1 MSQHRGALAVTVLA
15 LLAAAACVEPDREMP
30 TAVDETER
38 SYTLRQLSAA
48 DGEWI
53 DTTLAAMGPAEKA
66 AQLVFVRASGMPRH
80 PRDPEARQLLQW
92 VRDLKVGGMVL
103 FHSQRDT
110 VAPMLN
116 QLQEAAAVP
125 LLVAADLERGLDFRI
140 PRGTTPLPYAMA
152 VGATRS
158 QAAARFAGKV
168 TAREA
173 RAIGIHWVLA
183 PVADVN
189 SNPANPVINLRSYG
203 EDPEL
208 VARLAAA
215 FVRGAHAGGALTSA
229 KHFPGHGDTATD
241 SHLELPVLTGDRQ
254 GLEALEWVPFR
265 RAIDA
270 GVDSVMVAHVAVPAI
285 DPSGAPATLSPQLTG
300 GALRRGL
307 GFDGLVATDALEMAG
322 VRSAWTG
329 EAAVRALQAGADVL
343 LLPDDP
349 RVAVQS
355 VARALAEGQLDAARL
370 DASVRRVLAAKARLG
385 LHRQRLVDV
394 ERVDEAVGRPADV
407 ARAVE
412 IAGRAITVVRNDDG
426 VLPLRAEKPLRLLHL
441 ELAAPPRDPGIWSP
455 LDDELESRGI
465 PVVTRRLGPE
475 VSPETARQ
483 ILAEARDASHVLVS
497 SLVWVSP
504 DAETPALSPS
514 QGRLLRGLLA
524 DEVPVVFVSFGSPYL
539 LAEIPELRTYVC
551 AFGHAESTL
560 RATAAA
566 LLGEIDVGGKLPIT
580 LPGLY
585 AYGHGVE
592 LRRRPMTLQP
602 TPPEAAGF
610 RPDAMQEV
618 DTVVRSFI
626 DRKAFPG
633 AVVAVGRQGK
643 LVHLQPFG
651 KLSYAADA
659 APVTTET
666 LYDLASLTKVIA
678 TTTMAMILVDEG
690 RLDLDKPVQ
699 DFLPDFRSTSRGEGK
714 EQVTVRHLLTHS
726 AGIDW
731 WAPLYEELEG
741 QAAFVKRIQAMPLV
755 YEPGTK
761 SLYSDLGIILLSESL
776 ERVAGEEL
784 DAFVRR
790 RVFEPLAMEDTMYR
804 PAAELRQ
811 RIAPTERDPWRGR
824 LVHGE
829 VHDENA
835 FALGGVAPHAGL
847 FGTAG
852 DLARFAQM
860 ILNGGVFEHHRIV
873 SRETVER
880 FTRPAGVPES
890 TRALG
895 WDTKSPEGSSAGD
908 LFSPNS
914 FGHTGFTGTS
924 LWIDPERE
932 LFVIL
937 LTNRV
942 HPTRE
947 NELIREAR
955 PAVAD
960 AVIRGLAAP

>member
-1 MSQHRGALAVTVLA
+1 MLRARGALTVAVLA

-30 TAVDETER
+30 TAEDEAEGR
-38 SYTLRQLSAA
+38 HTLRELTAA
-48 DGEWI
+48 DHEWI
-53 DTTLAAMGPAEKA
+53 DATLAAMSPAEKA

-80 PRDPEARQLLQW
+80 PRDPEARQLLRW
-92 VRDLKVGGMVL
+92 VRDLKVGGVVL
-103 FHSQRDT
+103 FRSQRDT

-116 QLQEAAAVP
+116 RLQEAAAVP

-140 PRGTTPLPYAMA
+140 SRGTTPLPYAMA
-152 VGATRS
+152 IGATRS
-158 QAAARFAGKV
+158 PDAARFAGEV

-215 FVRGAHAGGALTSA
+215 FVRGAHTGGALTSA

-241 SHLELPVLTGDRQ
+241 SHLELPVLTGDRRD
-254 GLEALEWVPFR
+254 LETLEWIPFR

-285 DPSGAPATLSPQLTG
+285 DPSGAPASLSPRLTG
-300 GALRRGL
+300 GALRREL

-322 VRSAWTG
+322 VRPAWTG
-329 EAAVRALQAGADVL
+329 EAAVRALRAGANVL

-370 DASVRRVLAAKARLG
+370 DVSVRRVLAAKARLG
-385 LHRQRLVDV
+385 LHRERLVDV
-394 ERVDEAVGRPADV
+394 GRVGREVGRPEDV
-407 ARAVE
+407 ARALE
-412 IAGRAITVVRNDDG
+412 IAGRAVTVVRNDG
-426 VLPLRAEKPLRLLHL
+426 NVLPLRAEERLKLLHL

-455 LDDELESRGI
+455 LDDELETRGI
-465 PVVTRRLGPE
+465 PVVTRRLGAE

-497 SLVWVSP
+497 SLVWVSA

-514 QGRLLRGLLA
+514 HRRLLRGLLA

-551 AFGHAESTL
+551 AFGYAESTL
-560 RATAAA
+560 RATVAA
-566 LLGEIDVGGKLPIT
+566 LFGEIDVGGKLPIT

-585 AYGHGVE
+585 AYGHGLE

-602 TPPEAAGF
+602 TPPQAAGF

-643 LVHLQPFG
+643 LVHLQSFG

-659 APVTTET
+659 APVTAET

-678 TTTMAMILVDEG
+678 TTTMTMILVDEG
-690 RLDLDKPVQ
+690 RLDLDKAVQ
-699 DFLPDFRSTSRGEGK
+699 DFLPRFRGEGK

-741 QAAFVKRIQAMPLV
+741 QDAYVERIQAMPLV
-755 YEPGTK
+755 YEPGTE
-761 SLYSDLGIILLSESL
+761 SLYSDLGIILLGEIL
-776 ERVAGEEL
+776 ERVAGEQLET
-784 DAFVRR
+784 FVRR
-790 RVFEPLAMEDTMYR
+790 RVFEPLGMEDTMYR
-804 PAAELRQ
+804 PAAELRE
-811 RIAPTERDPWRGR
+811 RIAPTEKDPWRGR
-824 LVHGE
+824 VVRGE

-860 ILNGGVFEHHRIV
+860 IMNGGVFEHHRIV

-908 LFSPNS
+908 LFSPDS

-947 NELIREAR
+947 NQLIREAR

-960 AVIRGLAAP
+960 AVVRGIVAP

>member
-1 MSQHRGALAVTVLA
+1 
-15 LLAAAACVEPDREMP
+15 MP

-53 DTTLAAMGPAEKA
+53 DATLAAMSPAEKA

-80 PRDPEARQLLQW
+80 PRDAEARQLLQW
-92 VRDLKVGGMVL
+92 VRDLKVGGVVL
-103 FHSQRDT
+103 FRSQRDT

-116 QLQEAAAVP
+116 RLQEAAAAP

-140 PRGTTPLPYAMA
+140 ARGTTPLPYAMA
-152 VGATRS
+152 IGATRS
-158 QAAARFAGKV
+158 EDAARFAGEV

-183 PVADVN
+183 PVLDIN
-189 SNPANPVINLRSYG
+189 SNPANPVVNLRSYG

-208 VARLAAA
+208 VGRLGAA
-215 FVRGAHAGGALTSA
+215 FIRGAHAGGALTSA

-241 SHLELPVLTGDRQ
+241 SHLELPVLSSDRQ
-254 GLEALEWVPFR
+254 RLRAFEWVPFR

-270 GVDSVMVAHVAVPAI
+270 MVDSVMVAHVAVPAI
-285 DPSGAPATLSPQLTG
+285 DPSGAPATLSPRLTG
-300 GALRRGL
+300 GALREDL
-307 GFDGLVATDALEMAG
+307 GFGGLITTDALEMAG
-322 VRSAWTG
+322 VRPAWTG

-355 VARALAEGQLDAARL
+355 VVRALAEGQLDIARL
-370 DASVRRVLAAKARLG
+370 DVSVRRVLAAKARLG
-385 LHRQRLVDV
+385 LHRERLVDV
-394 ERVDEAVGRPADV
+394 RRVDREVGRPEDV
-407 ARAVE
+407 TRALE
-412 IAGRAITVVRNDDG
+412 IAGRAVTVVRNDGD
-426 VLPLRAEKPLRLLHL
+426 VLPLRAEEQVKLLHL
-441 ELAAPPRDPGIWSP
+441 ELTAPPRDPGIWSP
-455 LDDELESRGI
+455 LDDELEARGI

-514 QGRLLRGLLA
+514 QRRLLRGLRTN
-524 DEVPVVFVSFGSPYL
+524 EVPVVFVSFGSPYL

-551 AFGHAESTL
+551 AFGYAESTL

-585 AYGHGVE
+585 AYGHGLE

-602 TPPEAAGF
+602 TPPQAAGF
-610 RPDAMQEV
+610 RLDAMQEV

-633 AVVAVGRQGK
+633 AVVAVGRLGK
-643 LVHLQPFG
+643 LVHLQSFG

-659 APVTTET
+659 APVTVET

-690 RLDLDKPVQ
+690 RLELDKPVQ
-699 DFLPDFRSTSRGEGK
+699 DFLPRFQGEGK

-741 QAAFVKRIQAMPLV
+741 QDAYVERIQAMPLV

-761 SLYSDLGIILLSESL
+761 SLYSDLGIILLSEIL

-784 DAFVRR
+784 EAFVRR
-790 RVFEPLAMEDTMYR
+790 RVFEPLGMKATMYR

-824 LVHGE
+824 VVHGE

-880 FTRPAGVPES
+880 FTRLAGVPES

-947 NELIREAR
+947 NQLIREAR

-960 AVIRGLAAP
+960 AVVRGLVTP

>member
-1 MSQHRGALAVTVLA
+1 MAAAGTALA
-15 LLAAAACVEPDREMP
+15 LLAVGACRQPPEEEPDERPQVAEEREKGP
-30 TAVDETER
+30 A
-38 SYTLRQLSAA
+38 LRQLSAA

-53 DTTLAAMGPAEKA
+53 DATLAAMSPAEKA

-80 PRDPEARQLLQW
+80 PRDPEARQLLRW
-92 VRDLKVGGMVL
+92 VRDLKVGGVVL
-103 FHSQRDT
+103 FRSQRDT

-116 QLQEAAAVP
+116 RLQEAAAVP

-140 PRGTTPLPYAMA
+140 SRGTTPLPYAMA
-152 VGATRS
+152 IGATRS
-158 QAAARFAGKV
+158 QDAARFAGEV

-285 DPSGAPATLSPQLTG
+285 DPSGAPATLSPRLTG
-300 GALRRGL
+300 GALRREL

-322 VRSAWTG
+322 VRPAWTG
-329 EAAVRALQAGADVL
+329 EAAVRALRAGADVL

-349 RVAVQS
+349 RIAVQS
-355 VARALAEGQLDAARL
+355 VVRAHAEGQLDAARL

-385 LHRQRLVDV
+385 LHRERQVDV
-394 ERVDEAVGRPADV
+394 GRVDREVGRPQDA
-407 ARAVE
+407 ARALE
-412 IAGRAITVVRNDDG
+412 IAGRAITVVRNDDS
-426 VLPLRAEKPLRLLHL
+426 VLPLRAEERLKLLHL

-465 PVVTRRLGPE
+465 PAVTRRLGPE

-483 ILAEARDASHVLVS
+483 ILTESRDASHVLVS

-514 QGRLLRGLLA
+514 QRRLLRGLLA
-524 DEVPVVFVSFGSPYL
+524 NEVSVVFVSFGSPYL

-551 AFGHAESTL
+551 AFGYAESTL

-585 AYGHGVE
+585 AYGHGLE

-610 RPDAMQEV
+610 RPDALQVV

-643 LVHLQPFG
+643 LVHLQSFG

-659 APVTTET
+659 APVTAET

-690 RLDLDKPVQ
+690 RLDLDKAVQ

-741 QAAFVKRIQAMPLV
+741 QDAYVERIQAMPLV

-761 SLYSDLGIILLSESL
+761 SLYSDLGIILLSEIL

-784 DAFVRR
+784 EAFVRR
-790 RVFEPLAMEDTMYR
+790 RIFEPLSMEDTMYR

-824 LVHGE
+824 VVHGE

-860 ILNGGVFEHHRIV
+860 IMNGGVLEHHRIV
-873 SRETVER
+873 SREAVER

-947 NELIREAR
+947 NQLIREAR

-960 AVIRGLAAP
+960 AVVRGLAEP